1 MSRDILLELFRDD
14 RIAEDASTDQ
24 QHRPPVMSPTG
35 GLCVS
40 IEHSRGK
47 PLIPLH
53 DFLGM
58 GSFAGGGGGK
68 YEGFGNS
75 PISRSRVTD
84 RVRDLL
90 ETVLTLPDPR
100 HQIMALC
107 LEDPVGGYTPVTVP
121 DIAAPAAATAASQH
135 KQLPRPHGGWSSSSE
150 DEDEVLGE
158 FSQHVDNTA
167 LTDNFSLESRVVNK
181 FCDED
186 INSADLLPRLQET
199 VDVIISGDSQ
209 IGVFS
214 VLNVLQSQE
223 EEDKLFKGL
232 LLLEYLHHE
241 NVMSPS
247 KLHGLF
253 SKVSDKLEKSASNR
267 VADKAVKMSLIL
279 NALRNK

>member
-1 MSRDILLELFRDD
+1 
-14 RIAEDASTDQ
+14 
-24 QHRPPVMSPTG
+24 
-35 GLCVS
+35 
-40 IEHSRGK
+40 
-47 PLIPLH
+47 
-53 DFLGM
+53 M

-121 DIAAPAAATAASQH
+121 DIAPPAAAAAASQH
-135 KQLPRPHGGWSSSSE
+135 KQPPRLHGGWSSSSE
-150 DEDEVLGE
+150 DEEEVLGE

-167 LTDNFSLESRVVNK
+167 LTDNSSLENRVVNK
-181 FCDED
+181 FCDDD
-186 INSADLLPRLQET
+186 INSADLLPRLQES

-223 EEDKLFKGL
+223 EEEKLFKGL
-232 LLLEYLHHE
+232 LLLEYLQHE

-253 SKVSDKLEKSASNR
+253 SKVSDKLENSASNR

>member
-1 MSRDILLELFRDD
+1 
-14 RIAEDASTDQ
+14 
-24 QHRPPVMSPTG
+24 
-35 GLCVS
+35 
-40 IEHSRGK
+40 
-47 PLIPLH
+47 
-53 DFLGM
+53 M

-90 ETVLTLPDPR
+90 ETVINLPDPR

-135 KQLPRPHGGWSSSSE
+135 KQPPRLHGGWSSSSE
-150 DEDEVLGE
+150 DEEEVLGE

-167 LTDNFSLESRVVNK
+167 LTDNSSLESRVVNK
-181 FCDED
+181 FCDDD

-199 VDVIISGDSQ
+199 VDVIISGDNQ

-232 LLLEYLHHE
+232 LLLEYLQHE